1 MSRTLV
7 LLTFDETETYTQ
19 QNNVL
24 AILLGDAIPSSLV
37 GTKDNN
43 FYQHYSQLSTVEANW
58 GLHHLGRWD
67 VGANVFSC
75 VAAATG
81 DVVRQWS
88 GPVPFKNAFF
98 NQSYPGP
105 LNLPNAA
112 PYAMP
117 NTSVVYAGRSILP
130 AIANAACPGCQASYY
145 TDTLEVPDGLRP
157 PQEQLALSTPID
169 GAEP

>member
-1 MSRTLV
+1 M
-7 LLTFDETETYTQ
+7 
-19 QNNVL
+19 
-24 AILLGDAIPSSLV
+24 A
-37 GTKDNN
+37 
-43 FYQHYSQLSTVEANW
+43 TVEANW

-75 VAAATG
+75 VAAKTG
-81 DVVRQWS
+81 DVVRKWT
-88 GPVPFKNAFF
+88 GPVPFSNAYF

-105 LNLPNAA
+105 LNVPNVA

-130 AIANAACPGCQASYY
+130 AIANAPCPLCQPSYY

-157 PQEQLALSTPID
+157 PMEAAALSTPVD